1 MHRAYRDY
9 SSRPPGYLPFGSH
22 RRQTPLAPRATQQ
35 KRSRRDL
42 PTAHAKG
49 AQPQRRKTRLPSPLC
64 PQCAGPKPW
73 NRWPVLYKRAIHP
86 PPGHT
91 RRASWQKPSL
101 RRQPAAT
108 RLLRWSIRGSGHR
121 RVTKARYRPSPGDR
135 QIHRSLPRTP
145 RRQRTPERRKIGRS
159 QDSRSF
165 RSAGSNR
172 QPPPGKPFRRTPQR
186 QGPRPLPPCPQMLT
200 RHTTPALPKR

>member
-1 MHRAYRDY
+1 MRRAYRDY
-9 SSRPPGYLPFGSH
+9 SSRPPEYLPFGSH

-49 AQPQRRKTRLPSPLC
+49 AQPQRRKARLPSLLC

-73 NRWPVLYKRAIHP
+73 NRLPVLYKRAIHP

-91 RRASWQKPSL
+91 NRVSWQKLSL

-108 RLLRWSIRGSGHR
+108 RLLRWNIRGSGHR

-135 QIHRSLPRTP
+135 QIHRSLPRIP
-145 RRQRTPERRKIGRS
+145 RRQCTPGRRKIGHS

-186 QGPRPLPPCPQMLT
+186 QGTRPLPPCSQMLT
-200 RHTTPALPKR
+200 RHTTPAPPKR

>member
-1 MHRAYRDY
+1 MRRAYRDY
-9 SSRPPGYLPFGSH
+9 SSRPQGYLPFGSH
-22 RRQTPLAPRATQQ
+22 RRQTPLVPRATQQ

-49 AQPQRRKTRLPSPLC
+49 ARPQRRQARPPSLLC

-73 NRWPVLYKRAIHP
+73 NRLPVLYKRAIHP

-91 RRASWQKPSL
+91 RRASWQKLSL

-108 RLLRWSIRGSGHR
+108 RLLRWNIRGSGHR

-145 RRQRTPERRKIGRS
+145 RRQCAPGRRKIGHS

-186 QGPRPLPPCPQMLT
+186 QGPRPLPPRPQMLT
-200 RHTTPALPKR
+200 RHTTPAPPKR

>member
-1 MHRAYRDY
+1 MRRAYRDY
-9 SSRPPGYLPFGSH
+9 SSRPPGYLLFGSH

-49 AQPQRRKTRLPSPLC
+49 ARPQRRKARLPSLLC

-73 NRWPVLYKRAIHP
+73 NRLPVLYKRAIHP
-86 PPGHT
+86 PPEHT
-91 RRASWQKPSL
+91 RRVSWQKLSL
-101 RRQPAAT
+101 RRQPAVT

-121 RVTKARYRPSPGDR
+121 RATKARYRPSSGDR
-135 QIHRSLPRTP
+135 QIHRSLPRIP
-145 RRQRTPERRKIGRS
+145 RRQRTPGRRKIGRS

-165 RSAGSNR
+165 RSASSNR

-186 QGPRPLPPCPQMLT
+186 QGTRPLPPCSQMLT
-200 RHTTPALPKR
+200 RHTTPAPPKR

>member
-1 MHRAYRDY
+1 MRRAYRDY

-22 RRQTPLAPRATQQ
+22 RRQTPLVPRATQQ

-49 AQPQRRKTRLPSPLC
+49 ARPQRRKARPPSLLC

-73 NRWPVLYKRAIHP
+73 NRLSVLYKRAIHP

-91 RRASWQKPSL
+91 RRVSWQKLSL
-101 RRQPAAT
+101 RRQPAAA

-121 RVTKARYRPSPGDR
+121 RATKARHRPLPGDR
-135 QIHRSLPRTP
+135 QIHRSLPRIL
-145 RRQRTPERRKIGRS
+145 RRQRTPGRRKIVRN

-165 RSAGSNR
+165 RFAGSNR

-186 QGPRPLPPCPQMLT
+186 QGTRPLPPCSQMLT
-200 RHTTPALPKR
+200 RHTTPAPPKR

>member
-1 MHRAYRDY
+1 MRRAYRGY
-9 SSRPPGYLPFGSH
+9 LSRPPGYLPFGSH

-49 AQPQRRKTRLPSPLC
+49 VRPQRRKARLPSLPC

-73 NRWPVLYKRAIHP
+73 NRLPGLYKRAIPP

-91 RRASWQKPSL
+91 HRVSWQKLSL
-101 RRQPAAT
+101 RRQPAVT

-121 RVTKARYRPSPGDR
+121 RATKARYRPSPGDR
-135 QIHRSLPRTP
+135 QIHRSPPRIP
-145 RRQRTPERRKIGRS
+145 RRQRTPGRRKKGRI

-172 QPPPGKPFRRTPQR
+172 QPPPGKPFRRTPRR
-186 QGPRPLPPCPQMLT
+186 QGPRRFPPCPQMPT
-200 RHTTPALPKR
+200 RHTTTAPPKR